1 MTAAVSI
8 DTVRKRLRQHKYVPI
23 TPDESEIGAAVLVP
37 LYFLGNDLHVIFTKR
52 TMHMSMQQ
60 GHVSFPGGR
69 REPGDKDLLETA
81 LRESHEEI
89 GLDPQHVEIL
99 GRIDDF
105 STRDGKIF
113 IAGFVGLIDPRACP
127 YAWRPA
133 EREVAEMLEVPV
145 SHLLD
150 PANVIVAEPRELN
163 GRMWPNETFVF
174 RGHRIFG
181 ATARAMRHVLDIAFI
196 SLTPT
201 PLPEGEGSSASLP
214 PSGEGSGMRED

>member
-1 MTAAVSI
+1 MTAPISI
-8 DTVRKRLRQHKYVPI
+8 ATLKKRIRQHRYVPI
-23 TPDESEIGAAVLVP
+23 VPNEADIRAAVLVP
-37 LYFLGNDLHVIFTKR
+37 FYTIGDELYVVFTKR
-52 TMHMSMQQ
+52 TMHMSMQK

-89 GLDPQHVEIL
+89 GLDPRHVEIL

-105 STRDGKIF
+105 STRDGAIF
-113 IAGFVGLIDPRACP
+113 IAGFVGLIDAKACP
-127 YAWRPA
+127 YAWCPA

-145 SHLLD
+145 KHLLD
-150 PANVIVAEPRELN
+150 PANVVVEPPRELN

-181 ATARAMRHVLDIAFI
+181 ATARATRHVLDI
-196 SLTPT
+196 LLGT
-201 PLPEGEGSSASLP
+201 
-214 PSGEGSGMRED
+214 DH

>member
-1 MTAAVSI
+1 MTVPVSI
-8 DTVRKRLRQHKYVPI
+8 DTVRERIRRHRYVPI
-23 TPDESEIGAAVLVP
+23 VPDEKDISAAVLVP
-37 LYFLGNDLHVIFTKR
+37 LYPVGGELHVIFTKR
-52 TMHMSMQQ
+52 TMHMSMQK

-69 REPGDKDLLETA
+69 REPGDPDLVATA

-89 GLDPQHVEIL
+89 GLDPQHVEVL

-113 IAGFVGLIDPRACP
+113 IAGFVGYIQPTACP
-127 YAWRPA
+127 YGWCPA
-133 EREVAEMLEVPV
+133 EREVAEILEVPV

-150 PANVIVAEPRELN
+150 PANVDVQPPRELN

-181 ATARAMRHVLDIAFI
+181 ATARAMRHVLEIAF
-196 SLTPT
+196 T
-201 PLPEGEGSSASLP
+201 
-214 PSGEGSGMRED
+214 

>member
-1 MTAAVSI
+1 MTAPVSI
-8 DTVRKRLRQHKYVPI
+8 DTVRERIRRHRYVPI
-23 TPDESEIGAAVLVP
+23 VANEDDIGAAVLVP
-37 LYFLGNDLHVIFTKR
+37 LHPVGGELQVIFTKR
-52 TMHMSMQQ
+52 TMHMSMQK

-69 REPGDKDLLETA
+69 REPGDPDLLTTA

-89 GLDPQHVEIL
+89 GLDPRHVEVL

-113 IAGFVGLIDPRACP
+113 IAGFVGYIQPAACP
-127 YAWRPA
+127 YGWCPA
-133 EREVAEMLEVPV
+133 EREVAEILEVPV

-150 PANVIVAEPRELN
+150 PANVVVEPPRELN

-181 ATARAMRHVLDIAFI
+181 ATARAMRHVLDIAF
-196 SLTPT
+196 
-201 PLPEGEGSSASLP
+201 
-214 PSGEGSGMRED
+214 